1 MRLLVAEPDAS
12 LAEFLRARFQQEN
25 FQVQQIC
32 TGKEFTALP
41 STPGFDVVLLD
52 MKLPGIHCAD
62 AVPELQ
68 RRWPDVSLILLS
80 SDSPAEDR
88 ARLLQAGADD
98 VIVKPFAVTELVAKV
113 HAILRRRL
121 RAPHDVVKFE
131 DLEVNR
137 VSHACTA
144 TPSPTSWMS
153 TSTISAKKLI
163 TAPNTPSSAPSAAS
177 VTKSAAITT
186 PVDPF
191 VRTAFCLPAR
201 RKRGGGPQPQPH
213 LHAANESRS
222 FPRAFRPSQTKNAP
236 AVSSQGPLSNLFW
249 NRFYFIPEP
258 LIALADFA
266 LGSRLNIPSVADTAT
281 SEPSRRVRNTGK

>member
-25 FQVQQIC
+25 FQVQQISM
-32 TGKEFTALP
+32 GKEFTSLP

-137 VSHACTA
+137 VSHQVCRAGHSIDL
-144 TPSPTSWMS
+144 SPKEYSLLDFLLRNHGRPVSRIAIIEEVWRMHGDSITNVVDVY
-153 TSTISAKKLI
+153 INYLRKKI
-163 TAPNTPSSAPSAAS
+163 DNGSE
-177 VTKSAAITT
+177 
-186 PVDPF
+186 
-191 VRTAFCLPAR
+191 
-201 RKRGGGPQPQPH
+201 H
-213 LHAANESRS
+213 
-222 FPRAFRPSQTKNAP
+222 
-236 AVSSQGPLSNLFW
+236 
-249 NRFYFIPEP
+249 P
-258 LIALADFA
+258 LI
-266 LGSRLNIPSVADTAT
+266 RT
-281 SEPSRRVRNTGK
+281 VRGVGYQIGGNHHPR